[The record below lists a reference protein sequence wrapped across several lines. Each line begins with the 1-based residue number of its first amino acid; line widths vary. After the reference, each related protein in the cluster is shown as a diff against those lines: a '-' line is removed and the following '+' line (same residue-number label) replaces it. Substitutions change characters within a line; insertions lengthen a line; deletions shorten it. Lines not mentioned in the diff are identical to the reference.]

1 MKRLSLVLLAACHG
15 GAATTSAPQTTGKLD
30 TAGMDRSVAPGDD
43 FFAFAN
49 GGWIK
54 THPIPPDKAAYG
66 TGAEVFER
74 TQKQTAE
81 LIKTASASPAGS
93 EGKKVGDFYASYMD
107 EAGIAA
113 KGITPLKPT
122 LDAIAAIKDASSLSR
137 ALGSTLRADVDVL
150 NTGNFTTQNLFGLWI
165 AQDLDDP
172 SRYSAFLLQGGLV
185 MPSRDYYLEDS
196 PRMVELRTKFQA
208 HVATMLKLAG
218 IAEPDAAAARIVA
231 LEKKIAEAHATIL
244 DTEDIHK
251 GNNHWTR
258 AELAQR
264 APGLDW
270 DAFWA
275 AAGLPKQQEF
285 VVWHPIAIPKLA
297 ALVRSEPIATWRDYL
312 AYHAIERVAGVLPKA
327 FTDEEFAFFGTALNG
342 VEVQRDRW
350 KRGVDLTSATL
361 GEPVGKLYIAKYFPA
376 SEKARAEA
384 MVQAELAAFAVRID
398 NLAWMAP
405 ATKAKAKAKLTAL
418 KVGVGYPD
426 HWRDY
431 SGLEIKADDLFGNFE
446 RADKLEYQFRIA
458 RLGTPVDR
466 GEWVMTPQT
475 VNAVN
480 LPAMNALNFPA
491 AIMQPPFF
499 DPTQPAS
506 IDYGSMGSVIG
517 HEISHSFDNTG
528 ADFDATGRMLNWWTP
543 EDLAHFKAS
552 SEILA
557 KQYSAYAPFPDLHV
571 DGEQTLGENI
581 ADTAGLAVAFD
592 AYRASLHG
600 ATAPV
605 VDGMTGD
612 QQFFLG
618 FAQGWRTE
626 EREQALRNQ
635 LKNDGHAPAMYRA
648 DTVRNVDAW
657 YSAYDIKPGAKL
669 YLAPNERAHIW

>member
-1 MKRLSLVLLAACHG
+1 MKWSLLLLLAACHG
-15 GAATTSAPQTTGKLD
+15 GAATTSSPQPTTKLD
-30 TAGMDRSVAPGDD
+30 IEGMDRSVAPGDD
-43 FFAFAN
+43 FFAYAN

-54 THPIPPDKAAYG
+54 THPIPPDKASYG
-66 TGAEVFER
+66 TGAEIFER
-74 TQKQTAE
+74 TQKRTAD
-81 LIKTASASPAGS
+81 LIKTASTQPAGS
-93 EGKKVGDFYASYMD
+93 EGRKVGDFYASYMD

-113 KGITPLKPT
+113 KGIAPLKPT
-122 LDAIAAIKDASSLSR
+122 LDAIAAIKDASSLAR
-137 ALGSTLRADVDVL
+137 ALGSTVRADVDVL
-150 NTGNFTTQNLFGLWI
+150 NNGNFTTANLMGLWI

-172 SRYSAFLLQGGLV
+172 SHYSAFLLQGGLV
-185 MPSRDYYLEDS
+185 MPSRDYYIDAS
-196 PRMVELRTKFQA
+196 PRMAELRTKYEA

-218 IAEPDAAAARIVA
+218 IADPAAAAARIMA
-231 LEKKIAEAHATIL
+231 LETKIAQAQATIL

-270 DAFWA
+270 EAFWA
-275 AAGLPKQQEF
+275 AAGLPKQAGF
-285 VVWHPIAIPKLA
+285 VVWHPIAIPKIA
-297 ALVRSEPIATWRDYL
+297 ALVQSEPLATWRDYL
-312 AYHAIERVAGVLPKA
+312 TYHAIEHVAGELPKP
-327 FTDEEFAFFGTALNG
+327 FTDEDFAFFGTALNG
-342 VEVQRDRW
+342 IEVQRDRW
-350 KRGVDLTSATL
+350 KRGVDLTSAVL
-361 GEPVGKLYIAKYFPA
+361 GDPVGKMYVAKYFPA

-384 MVQAELAAFAVRID
+384 MVQNELAAFAVRID
-398 NLAWMAP
+398 NLAWMTP

-431 SGLEIKADDLFGNFE
+431 SGLEIKPDDLFGNVE
-446 RADKLEYQFRIA
+446 RADHFEYQFRLA

-466 GEWVMTPQT
+466 SEWVMTPQT

-528 ADFDATGRMLNWWTP
+528 ADFDATGRMVNWWTP
-543 EDLAHFKAS
+543 EDAAHFKAS
-552 SEILA
+552 SQILA
-557 KQYSAYAPFPDLHV
+557 AQYSAYKPFPDLNV

-592 AYRASLHG
+592 AYRASLNG

-605 VDGMTGD
+605 VDGLTGD

-626 EREQALRNQ
+626 EREQAMRNQ
-635 LKNDGHAPAMYRA
+635 IKTDGHAPAMYRA
-648 DTVRNVDAW
+648 DTVRNIDAW

-669 YLAPNERAHIW
+669 FLSPNERAHIW

>member
-1 MKRLSLVLLAACHG
+1 MKRFLLLMLAACHG
-15 GAATTSAPQTTGKLD
+15 GAATTSSPQPTTKLD
-30 TAGMDRSVAPGDD
+30 VAGMDRSVAPGDD
-43 FFAFAN
+43 FFLFAN
-49 GGWIK
+49 GGWLK
-54 THPIPPDKAAYG
+54 THPIPPDKASYG
-66 TGAEVFER
+66 TGAEIFEL
-74 TQKQTAE
+74 TQKRTAD

-107 EAGIAA
+107 EAAIAA
-113 KGITPLKPT
+113 KGITPLKPA
-122 LDAIAAIKDASSLSR
+122 LDAITAIKDETSLAR

-150 NTGNFTTQNLFGLWI
+150 NNGNFTTPNLFGLWI

-172 SRYSAFLLQGGLV
+172 SRYSAFLLQGGLYL
-185 MPSRDYYLEDS
+185 PSRDYYLDPS
-196 PRMVELRTKFQA
+196 PRMAEIRTKYET
-208 HVATMLKLAG
+208 HIATMLRLAG
-218 IAEPDAAAARIVA
+218 IAEPEAKAARIVA
-231 LEKKIAEAHATIL
+231 LETKIADAHASIL

-251 GNNHWTR
+251 GDNHWTR
-258 AELAQR
+258 AELAKR

-270 DAFWA
+270 EAFWA
-275 AAGLPKQQEF
+275 AAGLPKQPDF
-285 VVWHPIAIPKLA
+285 VVWHTTAIPKIA
-297 ALVRSEPIATWRDYL
+297 ALVQSEPLATWRDYL
-312 AYHAIERVAGVLPKA
+312 TYHAIQRLAGVLTVP
-327 FTDEEFAFFGTALNG
+327 FTDENFAFFGTTLNG
-342 VEVQRDRW
+342 IEVQRDRW
-350 KRGVDLTSATL
+350 KRGVDLTSTTL
-361 GEPVGKLYIAKYFPA
+361 GDPVGKLYVAKYFPA

-384 MVQAELAAFAVRID
+384 MVQNELAAFATRID
-398 NLAWMAP
+398 NLAWMTP

-426 HWRDY
+426 RWRDY
-431 SGLEIKADDLFGNFE
+431 SGLEIKPDDLAGNFE
-446 RADKLEYQFRIA
+446 RADAFEYHYSIA

-499 DPTQPAS
+499 DPTQPVA

-528 ADFDATGRMLNWWTP
+528 ADFDATGRMVNWWTP
-543 EDLAHFKAS
+543 EDAAHFKAS
-552 SEILA
+552 SAILA
-557 KQYSAYAPFPDLHV
+557 AQYSAYAPFPDLHV

-581 ADTAGLAVAFD
+581 ADTAGLTVAFD

-605 VDGMTGD
+605 VDGMTGE

-618 FAQGWRTE
+618 FAQGWRSE

-635 LKNDGHAPAMYRA
+635 IKTNGHAPAMYRA

-669 YLAPNERAHIW
+669 YLAPNDRAHIW